1 MLITIAELK
10 ARFNIKIK
18 GILHIGAHNCEEL
31 SDYISCGVNLSNIYW
46 IEALPRLVE
55 KNKRINPLLNIYQA
69 VIYDEDNKEIQFNI
83 TNCDG
88 DVNNLQSSSI
98 LEFGSHKT
106 SHPQVKLVDKVK
118 MKTSRMDSIIKKHT
132 IAMENVN
139 FINLDIQGVELR
151 ALKSMESYLNNIDY
165 IYTEVNTEEVYKN
178 CDQMSDLTE
187 YLAKHNFRLA
197 DARIYKQFGWGDAFY
212 IKNGI

>member
-1 MLITIAELK
+1 MLININELK
-10 ARFNIKIK
+10 ARFNINIK

-31 SDYISCGVNLSNIYW
+31 NDYISSGVNLSNIYW
-46 IEALPRLVE
+46 VEALPKLVE

-69 VIYDEDNKEIQFNI
+69 VIYDEDNKEIEFNI

-106 SHPQVKLVDKVK
+106 SHPQVKVVEKVK
-118 MKTSRMDSIIKKHT
+118 MKTSRMDSIIEKYGINMK
-132 IAMENVN
+132 NVN

-178 CDQMSDLTE
+178 CDQMTNLSE
-187 YLAKHNFRLA
+187 YLFENNFRIA

-212 IKNGI
+212 IKNTI